1 LWKTSMISIRAT
13 EVNLVIKK
21 NSHQQFEKDEALDH
35 IWSLCFTKKKWG
47 RET

>member
-1 LWKTSMISIRAT
+1 MLPASVPISHISMISIRAT

-35 IWSLCFTKKKWG
+35 I
-47 RET
+47 